1 MRDETSKARVNLG
14 SGEIGEDD
22 RLQFDFGNKSYGELL
37 RSGALLPD
45 PATVERKPHVDKQ
58 MQQLLKC
65 KKIDSI
71 EFEVG

>member
-1 MRDETSKARVNLG
+1 MNLG

-22 RLQFDFGNKSYGELL
+22 RLQFDFGNRSYGELL

-65 KKIDSI
+65 KKMDSI

>member
-1 MRDETSKARVNLG
+1 MNLG

-22 RLQFDFGNKSYGELL
+22 RLQFDLGNKSYGELL

-45 PATVERKPHVDKQ
+45 PTMVERKPHVDKQ